1 MRILKADEGA
11 LSRLRARLVSGETL
25 AQIAGDLGLGEH
37 LRLGPGE
44 LKTGGFRRA
53 SILADALEALLGAIF
68 LDSGFDAAAAAV
80 ARIMGPRMSDL
91 PAAGLLKD
99 PKTRLQEALQAHGL
113 ALPVYTLTGVAG
125 DPHVQSFT
133 VSCEIPILETRG
145 RGRGRQPPPCGAIGR
160 REIVR
165 TAAARN
171 AEAGMSEP
179 KFHAGHVAIVGR
191 PNVGKSTL
199 VNALVGRKVSIVTA
213 KPQTTRHRILGV
225 VNRPEAQLVLVDTP
239 GLHEST
245 RRVMNQY
252 MNRVAISSSQDAD
265 VILFVIEAMQFTDE
279 DEWVWERVRG
289 LKQPLFLVINKVDRV
304 FPKEQM
310 LPFLEE
316 MTQRIPA
323 SGIIPISALQS
334 DNLDRL
340 VDLIGSRLPVSPPLF
355 ASDVVTDR
363 DEPFHAAEIVRE
375 KLTLKLREE
384 LPYGINVQIERFAD
398 ENNRIMINAVIW
410 VERAGQKAIVIG
422 QGGERLKE
430 IGRLA
435 RIELNDLWQR
445 SVHLELWVKV
455 KENWADSEMAL
466 RQFGY
471 DTL

>member
-1 MRILKADEGA
+1 MQRREPLPE
-11 LSRLRARLVSGETL
+11 SEF
-25 AQIAGDLGLGEH
+25 AG
-37 LRLGPGE
+37 
-44 LKTGGFRRA
+44 
-53 SILADALEALLGAIF
+53 
-68 LDSGFDAAAAAV
+68 AV
-80 ARIMGPRMSDL
+80 AVVTG
-91 PAAGLLKD
+91 AG
-99 PKTRLQEALQAHGL
+99 QG
-113 ALPVYTLTGVAG
+113 
-125 DPHVQSFT
+125 
-133 VSCEIPILETRG
+133 
-145 RGRGRQPPPCGAIGR
+145 IGR
-160 REIVR
+160 AIAEELH
-165 TAAARN
+165 AR
-171 AEAGMSEP
+171 G
-179 KFHAGHVAIVGR
+179 
-191 PNVGKSTL
+191 
-199 VNALVGRKVSIVTA
+199 
-213 KPQTTRHRILGV
+213 
-225 VNRPEAQLVLVDTP
+225 AQLVLVDTP

-265 VILFVIEAMQFTDE
+265 VVLFVIEAMRFTDE
-279 DEWVWERVRG
+279 DMWVWERVRG
-289 LKQPLFLVINKVDRV
+289 LKQPLFLVVNKVDRV
-304 FPKEQM
+304 FPKDQM

-316 MTQRIPA
+316 MTQRVPA
-323 SGIIPISALQS
+323 SEIIPISALES
-334 DNLDRL
+334 DNLNRL
-340 VDLIGSRLPVSPPLF
+340 VDLVGARLPISPPLF
-355 ASDVVTDR
+355 APDVLTDR

-398 ENNRIMINAVIW
+398 EDNRIMINAVIW

>member
-1 MRILKADEGA
+1 
-11 LSRLRARLVSGETL
+11 V
-25 AQIAGDLGLGEH
+25 
-37 LRLGPGE
+37 
-44 LKTGGFRRA
+44 
-53 SILADALEALLGAIF
+53 
-68 LDSGFDAAAAAV
+68 
-80 ARIMGPRMSDL
+80 
-91 PAAGLLKD
+91 
-99 PKTRLQEALQAHGL
+99 
-113 ALPVYTLTGVAG
+113 
-125 DPHVQSFT
+125 
-133 VSCEIPILETRG
+133 
-145 RGRGRQPPPCGAIGR
+145 
-160 REIVR
+160 
-165 TAAARN
+165 
-171 AEAGMSEP
+171 SEP
-179 KFHAGHVAIVGR
+179 SFRAGTVAIVGR

-252 MNRVAISSSQDAD
+252 MNRVAISSSRDAD
-265 VILFVIEAMQFTDE
+265 VIVFVIEAMRFTDE
-279 DEWVWERVRG
+279 DVWVWERVRG
-289 LKQPLFLVINKVDRV
+289 LRQPLFVVVNKVDKV
-304 FPKEQM
+304 YPKEQL

-316 MTQRIPA
+316 MNERIPA
-323 SGIIPISALQS
+323 SGVVPVSALES
-334 DNLDRL
+334 ENLGRL
-340 VDLIGSRLPVSPPLF
+340 VDLVSSRLPTGPALF
-355 ASDVVTDR
+355 AADVLTDR

-398 ENNRIMINAVIW
+398 EGGRILINAVIW

-422 QGGERLKE
+422 QGGERLRE

-455 KENWADSEMAL
+455 KENWADNETAL

-471 DTL
+471 ET

>member
-1 MRILKADEGA
+1 M
-11 LSRLRARLVSGETL
+11 S
-25 AQIAGDLGLGEH
+25 
-37 LRLGPGE
+37 
-44 LKTGGFRRA
+44 
-53 SILADALEALLGAIF
+53 DALF
-68 LDSGFDAAAAAV
+68 
-80 ARIMGPRMSDL
+80 R
-91 PAAGLLKD
+91 
-99 PKTRLQEALQAHGL
+99 
-113 ALPVYTLTGVAG
+113 
-125 DPHVQSFT
+125 
-133 VSCEIPILETRG
+133 
-145 RGRGRQPPPCGAIGR
+145 
-160 REIVR
+160 
-165 TAAARN
+165 
-171 AEAGMSEP
+171 AGM
-179 KFHAGHVAIVGR
+179 VAIVGR

-239 GLHEST
+239 GLHEAT

-252 MNRVAISSSQDAD
+252 MNRVAISSSRDAD
-265 VILFVIEAMQFTDE
+265 VLLFVIEAMRFTEE
-279 DEWVWERVRG
+279 DAWVWERVRG

-304 FPKEQM
+304 VPKDKL
-310 LPFLEE
+310 LPFIEE
-316 MTQRIPA
+316 MSEKVPA
-323 SGIIPISALQS
+323 SAIVPVSALGS

-340 VDLIGSRLPVSPPLF
+340 ADAVGARLPVAPPLF
-355 ASDVVTDR
+355 APDVLTDR
-363 DEPFHAAEIVRE
+363 DEPFHAAEVVRE

-398 ENNRIMINAVIW
+398 EGGRVLINAVIW
-410 VERAGQKAIVIG
+410 VERASQKAIVIG

-471 DTL
+471 EAL

>member
-1 MRILKADEGA
+1 MSSLPF
-11 LSRLRARLVSGETL
+11 RAG
-25 AQIAGDLGLGEH
+25 Q
-37 LRLGPGE
+37 
-44 LKTGGFRRA
+44 
-53 SILADALEALLGAIF
+53 
-68 LDSGFDAAAAAV
+68 
-80 ARIMGPRMSDL
+80 
-91 PAAGLLKD
+91 
-99 PKTRLQEALQAHGL
+99 
-113 ALPVYTLTGVAG
+113 
-125 DPHVQSFT
+125 
-133 VSCEIPILETRG
+133 
-145 RGRGRQPPPCGAIGR
+145 
-160 REIVR
+160 
-165 TAAARN
+165 
-171 AEAGMSEP
+171 
-179 KFHAGHVAIVGR
+179 VAIVGR

-225 VNRPEAQLVLVDTP
+225 VNRTLAQLVLVDTP

-265 VILFVIEAMQFTDE
+265 VILFVIEALRFTDE

-304 FPKEQM
+304 YPKELL
-310 LPFLEE
+310 LPFLDE
-316 MTQRIPA
+316 MAQRVPA
-323 SGIIPISALQS
+323 SGIVPVSALQA
-334 DNLDRL
+334 DNLETL
-340 VDLIGSRLPVSPPLF
+340 VELVGSRLPVAPPLF
-355 ASDVVTDR
+355 ATGVLTDR
-363 DEPFHAAEIVRE
+363 DEPFHAAEVVRE

-398 ENNRIMINAVIW
+398 EDGRIVINAVIW

-471 DTL
+471 ESL

>member
-1 MRILKADEGA
+1 MSSLK
-11 LSRLRARLVSGETL
+11 
-25 AQIAGDLGLGEH
+25 
-37 LRLGPGE
+37 
-44 LKTGGFRRA
+44 FR
-53 SILADALEALLGAIF
+53 
-68 LDSGFDAAAAAV
+68 
-80 ARIMGPRMSDL
+80 
-91 PAAGLLKD
+91 
-99 PKTRLQEALQAHGL
+99 
-113 ALPVYTLTGVAG
+113 
-125 DPHVQSFT
+125 
-133 VSCEIPILETRG
+133 
-145 RGRGRQPPPCGAIGR
+145 
-160 REIVR
+160 
-165 TAAARN
+165 
-171 AEAGMSEP
+171 
-179 KFHAGHVAIVGR
+179 AGHVAIVGR

-225 VNRPEAQLVLVDTP
+225 VNRPDSQLVLVDTP

-252 MNRVAISSSQDAD
+252 MNRVAISSSRDAD
-265 VILFVIEAMQFTDE
+265 ILLFVIEALRFTDE

-304 FPKEQM
+304 FPKELL
-310 LPFLEE
+310 LPFLDE
-316 MTQRIPA
+316 MAQRVPA
-323 SGIIPISALQS
+323 SGLVPISALQS
-334 DNLDRL
+334 ENLEPL
-340 VDLIGSRLPVSPPLF
+340 VELVGSRLPVAPPLF
-355 ASDVVTDR
+355 ATDVLTDR
-363 DEPFHAAEIVRE
+363 DEPFHAAEVVRE

-398 ENNRIMINAVIW
+398 EDGRIMINAVIW

-471 DTL
+471 TSL